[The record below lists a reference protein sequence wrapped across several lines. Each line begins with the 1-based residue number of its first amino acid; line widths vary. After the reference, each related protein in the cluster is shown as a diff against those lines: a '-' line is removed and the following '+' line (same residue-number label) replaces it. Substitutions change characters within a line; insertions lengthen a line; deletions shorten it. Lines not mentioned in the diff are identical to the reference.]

1 MDIDKI
7 KETLENADINE
18 QKIKQLSKLQTQA
31 WNKLVA
37 VQGVLAEMEELLSS
51 GTVTIKAKTSELPD
65 HPKPGSAAEKLC
77 KIMNSKTPMNVSEIS
92 KKIKASEATVK
103 QHLRYKCFTNVRGK
117 GYLYI
122 K

>member
-37 VQGVLAEMEELLSS
+37 VQDVLAEMEELLS
-51 GTVTIKAKTSELPD
+51 GTIITKAKSSGLPD

-77 KIMNSKTPMNVSEIS
+77 KIVNSKTPMNVAEIA

-117 GYLYI
+117 GYLYT